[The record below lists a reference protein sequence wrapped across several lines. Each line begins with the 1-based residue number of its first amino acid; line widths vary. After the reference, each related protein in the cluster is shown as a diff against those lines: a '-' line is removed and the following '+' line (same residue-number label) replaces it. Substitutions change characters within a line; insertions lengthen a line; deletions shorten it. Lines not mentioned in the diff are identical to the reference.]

1 MPDSGFNIDNLLISD
16 ANSPALTNK
25 VGVKRAGSGTG
36 GQFSKV
42 AKTS

>member
-1 MPDSGFNIDNLLISD
+1 MLDSGFNIDNLLISD
-16 ANSPALTNK
+16 ANSPAMTNK
-25 VGVKRAGSGTG
+25 VGVKRAGSGTS